1 MQGMNAHLAV
11 RTDEK
16 MVAMGSQPKGGAGV
30 DSDRELMLEDARSIS
45 QGLWRMVRLAQD
57 AAESLDGRIEEEDLN
72 GIEEAVEVR
81 AALARLQAL
90 SVEISESLTPTSS
103 GTPANGEHPA
113 DQRSPE
119 SVLPERMDSVRYTLP
134 YRANGLATP

>member
-11 RTDEK
+11 RTGEK

-30 DSDRELMLEDARSIS
+30 DSDRELMLEDARSFS

-81 AALARLQAL
+81 TALARLQAL
-90 SVEISESLTPTSS
+90 RSEERRV
-103 GTPANGEHPA
+103 GKEC
-113 DQRSPE
+113 RSRW
-119 SVLPERMDSVRYTLP
+119 SP
-134 YRANGLATP
+134 Y